1 MKEVKEQQ
9 EEDIF
14 EEDLEQATD
23 GEQMDFAVLPEA
35 VGNRVDVFL
44 SQVQSQATRSYLQKL
59 IGEGLITVN
68 GLEVKAN
75 YKLKAGDAVTL
86 LLPQPQ
92 ELKVEPEQI
101 PLEVLYEDSDVIVVN
116 KPRGMVV
123 HPAAGNYSGTLVNAL
138 LWHCRDLSGINGVMR
153 PGIVHRLDKD
163 TSGVIMAAKNDAAH
177 LSLAGQIKDR
187 RVARRYLAL
196 VHGNLSEPG
205 GTVDAP
211 IGRDPKDR
219 QRMAVV
225 FKNGKPAV
233 THYKVLE
240 RFGDYTFLECRLET
254 GRTHQIR
261 IHLAYLGH
269 PVVAD
274 PKYGPKK
281 PHFALD
287 GQALHA
293 RVLGFRHPS
302 SGEYLEF
309 TAPLP
314 EVMERVLKGL
324 GGRVGS

>member
-1 MKEVKEQQ
+1 MKEVK

-14 EEDLEQATD
+14 EEDLEEVVE
-23 GEQMDFAVLPEA
+23 GEQLDFAVPPES
-35 VGNRVDVFL
+35 VGSRVDVFL
-44 SQVQSQATRSYLQKL
+44 SQVQFQATRSYLQKL
-59 IGEGLITVN
+59 IGDGLVTVN
-68 GLEVKAN
+68 GLEIKAN
-75 YKLKAGDAVTL
+75 YKLKAGDTVNL
-86 LLPQPQ
+86 FLPQPQ

-101 PLEVLYEDSDVIVVN
+101 PLEVLYEDSDVIVIN
-116 KPRGMVV
+116 KPRRMVV

-138 LWHCRDLSGINGVMR
+138 LWHCKDLSGINGVMR

-177 LSLAGQIKDR
+177 LCLAEQIKDR
-187 RVARRYLAL
+187 TVTRRYMAL
-196 VHGNLSEPG
+196 VHGNLPEPG
-205 GTVDAP
+205 GIVDAP

-225 FKNGKPAV
+225 VKNGKPAV

-240 RFGDYTFLECRLET
+240 RFGDYTFVECRLET

-261 IHLAYLGH
+261 VHMAYLGH
-269 PVVAD
+269 PVVCD

-281 PHFALD
+281 PHFSLE

-293 RVLGFRHPS
+293 AVLGFNHPS

-309 TAPLP
+309 SAPLP
-314 EVMERVLKGL
+314 EEMERVLKGL
-324 GGRVGS
+324 RGKSL